1 MTPNHASHA
10 SRNGLC
16 MIRDSEWCGNG
27 SRWNRLDARGLSV
40 SYMLGLFTEFT
51 VISRIYRDLKHSELN
66 LLVLFP
72 CSA

>member
-40 SYMLGLFTEFT
+40 SYMLGLFTEFA
-51 VISRIYRDLKHSELN
+51 VISRT
-66 LLVLFP
+66 
-72 CSA
+72 